1 MKNPKKFLHIV
12 GYIALAVLLIGIVVH
27 MFYWTTDLEIDN
39 WAVVSADGEI
49 IETQDMDFYLRI
61 YHYLY
66 KKSEYQMK
74 AFDQPEENRYEYLLP
89 NGDPEL
95 RHHGLFPYTVVC
107 GFYRDKYSN
116 EDYLTYFAISMERGL
131 FIAKHPDTEYY
142 LIGSADANYSPKD
155 ILSHFSAFIDI
166 GCQLPR

>member
-89 NGDPEL
+89 MGDPEL
-95 RHHGLFPYTVVC
+95 QLQGMFPYTVVW
-107 GFYRDKYSN
+107 GFCRDKHLNKNYTSF
-116 EDYLTYFAISMERGL
+116 FAISMERGL
-131 FIAKHPDTEYY
+131 FIAKHFDTEYY
-142 LIGSADANYSPKD
+142 LIGSANADYDTKEILEYFSDFVKKD
-155 ILSHFSAFIDI
+155 CD
-166 GCQLPR
+166 PYK